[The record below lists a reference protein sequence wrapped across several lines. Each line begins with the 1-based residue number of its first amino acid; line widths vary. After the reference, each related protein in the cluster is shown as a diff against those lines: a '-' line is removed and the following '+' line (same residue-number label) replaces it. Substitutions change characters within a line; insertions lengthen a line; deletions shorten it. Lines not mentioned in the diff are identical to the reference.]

1 MVVVPSCPPPD
12 AGDKLRGIRSVAGAA
27 LSHPGADDLL
37 ATVGYAEQVSGRPIR
52 LAYADPS
59 YPGEGMAVSG
69 SPDYGGEVDH
79 AALIA
84 GLAEY
89 DGWALS
95 ISAEALPA
103 VLVCPPG
110 SPGLRLLPAASA
122 PPGGLQQRKKA
133 RVRRVRDGRRS

>member
-1 MVVVPSCPPPD
+1 M
-12 AGDKLRGIRSVAGAA
+12 AGADHC
-27 LSHPGADDLL
+27 SGL
-37 ATVGYAEQVSGRPIR
+37 AARCQARHRFLRTVGYAEQISGRPPR

-59 YPGEGMAVSG
+59 YPGEGLAVSG

-103 VLVCPPG
+103 VLVCPPEG
-110 SPGLRLLPAASA
+110 PGLRLLPAASA
-122 PPGGLQQRKKA
+122 PPGGLQQR
-133 RVRRVRDGRRS
+133 RRPESAGYEMAGALKRCATP

>member
-1 MVVVPSCPPPD
+1 VVVVPSCPPPD

-37 ATVGYAEQVSGRPIR
+37 ATVGYAEQVSGRPPR

-59 YPGEGMAVSG
+59 YPGEGLAVSG
-69 SPDYGGEVDH
+69 SPDGGEVDH

-84 GLAEY
+84 GFAEY

-103 VLVCPPG
+103 VLVCPPEG
-110 SPGLRLLPAASA
+110 PGLRLLPAASA
-122 PPGGLQQRKKA
+122 PPGGLQQRKNA